1 MVATLRDRLRAGDV
15 WVAGS
20 QDYRRFDAYLVPLDD
35 AQRVLGDSALDTDG
49 PAWLTGRRER
59 LHDRLREVR
68 AKLVAGRLDGVRL
81 EKSRLKITPYDPLTP
96 PAGERLDRT
105 IDALMPRIRI
115 TDLLW
120 DVHAF
125 TGFLDAFT
133 DLRSGRVHAN
143 PAALLA
149 SILAG
154 ATNLGLERMA
164 RASSGVSHA
173 QLSWASAWCLR
184 SETYAN
190 ALARII
196 DAHHALPVASVWGS
210 TSRTSSDGQF
220 FASGRRNAG
229 EINAKYG
236 PDPGLKI
243 YSFPVRALRL
253 VPFQRDRGH
262 RRRGA
267 VRARRTG
274 GQRRPVR
281 PPRAPCRYRRR
292 VRPRLRPVPPAR
304 SLVRTAA
311 VVLEH
316 WNDALRLTAS
326 IKTVS
331 VTPSAMLRK
340 LGAYRQ
346 QNRLYLALGEIGRIE
361 RTLFMLDWMESPQL
375 RMECQAGLNK
385 GEARHALARAVFAHA
400 QGRVHDRS
408 HEAQQKRVMALNLVI
423 AAIVYW
429 NTAYIEKAATHLRR
443 ERRLPDPTLLR
454 HVSPLGWEHIVLTGD
469 YDWNSGAAERTNARP
484 LNLYPARIR
493 A

>member
-1 MVATLRDRLRAGDV
+1 MIGHRFLRRVPSGILIN
-15 WVAGS
+15 
-20 QDYRRFDAYLVPLDD
+20 AYLVPLDD

-49 PAWLTGRRER
+49 PAWLTGRREQ

-190 ALARII
+190 ALG
-196 DAHHALPVASVWGS
+196 GS
-210 TSRTSSDGQF
+210 STPTTPCRSPAYR
-220 FASGRRNAG
+220 AAPAG
-229 EINAKYG
+229 
-236 PDPGLKI
+236 P
-243 YSFPVRALRL
+243 
-253 VPFQRDRGH
+253 
-262 RRRGA
+262 
-267 VRARRTG
+267 RRTG
-274 GQRRPVR
+274 SSL
-281 PPRAPCRYRRR
+281 CR
-292 VRPRLRPVPPAR
+292 VVATPGR
-304 SLVRTAA
+304 STR
-311 VVLEH
+311 
-316 WNDALRLTAS
+316 
-326 IKTVS
+326 
-331 VTPSAMLRK
+331 
-340 LGAYRQ
+340 
-346 QNRLYLALGEIGRIE
+346 
-361 RTLFMLDWMESPQL
+361 
-375 RMECQAGLNK
+375 
-385 GEARHALARAVFAHA
+385 
-400 QGRVHDRS
+400 
-408 HEAQQKRVMALNLVI
+408 
-423 AAIVYW
+423 
-429 NTAYIEKAATHLRR
+429 NT
-443 ERRLPDPTLLR
+443 
-454 HVSPLGWEHIVLTGD
+454 G
-469 YDWNSGAAERTNARP
+469 
-484 LNLYPARIR
+484 RIR
-493 A
+493 ASKSTPSCQGVTDRSIPT